1 MVQLITPR
9 PNLIEPALR
18 TRRHL
23 LPPSSKMISAGL
35 DLQWDD
41 AIRATADKLPRHISE
56 GAREAFAHERG
67 ALAFAPFGKFDRLDD
82 KAVGAKKRRARNLS
96 IANSSIWSRWIL
108 KTSRAAIP
116 G

>member
-56 GAREAFAHERG
+56 GAREAFVRKRG
-67 ALAFAPFGKFDRLDD
+67 ALPFAPFGKFDRLDD
-82 KAVGAKKRRARNLS
+82 KAAGA
-96 IANSSIWSRWIL
+96 SR
-108 KTSRAAIP
+108 S
-116 G
+116 